1 MENNSRL
8 VQERSIMP
16 AIAIEKFRDSGN
28 LPTTLCN
35 DLAEITEAVRRE
47 AFSLFERRGALIG
60 SDLENWFEAE
70 RGVMWSPPSEVIE
83 KDGEYRARIA
93 LPGFQPKDLQVVATP
108 DSLIVEAENTHT
120 HDGKEGRVRFCEFS
134 DKKLFRRLDMPSR
147 IDVDKTTASLE
158 NGMLQVTAP
167 KVAAR

>member
-1 MENNSRL
+1 
-8 VQERSIMP
+8 MP
-16 AIAIEKFRDSGN
+16 AVAIEKFRDSGK
-28 LPTTLCN
+28 LPASLSK
-35 DLAEITEAVRRE
+35 DLDEITETVRRE
-47 AFSLFERRGALIG
+47 AFSLFERRGA
-60 SDLENWFEAE
+60 SDLENWFDAE

-108 DSLIVEAENTHT
+108 DSLFVEAENTHS
-120 HDGKEGRVRFCEFS
+120 HDGKEGKVRFCEFS

-158 NGMLQVTAP
+158 NGMLQVNAP
-167 KVAAR
+167 KAAAR